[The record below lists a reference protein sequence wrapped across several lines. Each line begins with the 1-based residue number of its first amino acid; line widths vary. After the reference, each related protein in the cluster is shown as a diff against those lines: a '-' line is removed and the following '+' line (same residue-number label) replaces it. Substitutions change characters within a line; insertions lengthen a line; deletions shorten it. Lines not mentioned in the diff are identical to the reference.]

1 MARNLITEVV
11 FPISSEQVSQKAH
24 RSKKKKKMEDAYIGV
39 LGNWACRESAKMT
52 METQIR
58 FLKPSCRDP

>member
-1 MARNLITEVV
+1 
-11 FPISSEQVSQKAH
+11 
-24 RSKKKKKMEDAYIGV
+24 MEDAYIGV